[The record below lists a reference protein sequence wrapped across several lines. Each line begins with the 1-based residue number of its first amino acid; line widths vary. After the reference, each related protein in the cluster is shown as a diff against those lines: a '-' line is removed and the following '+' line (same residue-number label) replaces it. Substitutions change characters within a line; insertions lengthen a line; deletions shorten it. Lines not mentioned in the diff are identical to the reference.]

1 MTGVQIPLPAP
12 HHNKASDLKEET
24 ESVLEALGYK
34 SVPEG
39 MEMNKVRISKSR
51 GTVSGGEQ
59 ANC

>member
-1 MTGVQIPLPAP
+1 
-12 HHNKASDLKEET
+12 LKEET